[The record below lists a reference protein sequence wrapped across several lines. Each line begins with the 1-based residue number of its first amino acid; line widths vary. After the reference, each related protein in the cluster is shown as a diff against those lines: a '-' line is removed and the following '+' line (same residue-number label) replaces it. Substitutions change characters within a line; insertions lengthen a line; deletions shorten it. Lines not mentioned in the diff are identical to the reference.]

1 MSIGTFYGIGVGPG
15 DPELITVKGARLISA
30 CGCVVVPKSRMK
42 NESIAF
48 AIARR
53 YISEGT
59 EIVEQVY
66 PMTSDKA
73 LLEEKWGEAAAEVL
87 DRLRKP
93 QDVCFLTLGDPLFYS
108 THIYLLRC
116 LKELEPELNTVTVPG
131 IMAMG
136 AASAITDFPLGEAK
150 KPVTIVPTA
159 DGLAATR
166 SAIEA
171 GGNIVLM
178 KVGKRLPSI
187 LALLEELNVIENA
200 VFVAK
205 AGQDEQVVVTDLR
218 SLTTSDPKA
227 GYLSIILVDADKEDS
242 Q

>member
-15 DPELITVKGARLISA
+15 DPELITVKGARLIAA

-42 NESIAF
+42 KESIALK
-48 AIARR
+48 IAKQ
-53 YISEGT
+53 YISPGA

-73 LLEEKWGEAAAEVL
+73 LLQEKWSQAAGEVL
-87 DRLRKP
+87 NRLRKP

-116 LKELEPELNTVTVPG
+116 LKELDPELKTVTIPG

-150 KPVTIVPTA
+150 KPVTVVPTS
-159 DGLAATR
+159 DDLVATR
-166 SAIEA
+166 QAIKS
-171 GGNIVLM
+171 GGNVVLM
-178 KVGKRLPSI
+178 KVGERLQPI
-187 LALLEELNVIENA
+187 LDLLQELGVIDRA

-205 AGQDEQVVVTDLR
+205 AGQDAEVVVTDLMD
-218 SLTTSDPKA
+218 LKESDPKT
-227 GYLSIILVDADKEDS
+227 GYLSIILIDADKEEC

>member
-1 MSIGTFYGIGVGPG
+1 MSTGTFYGIGVGPG
-15 DPELITVKGARLISA
+15 DPELITVRGARLISS

-42 NESIAF
+42 KESIAL

-53 YISEGT
+53 YISEEC

-66 PMTSDKA
+66 PMTADKA
-73 LLEEKWGEAAAEVL
+73 LLHEKWSAAATEVL
-87 DRLRKP
+87 DLLRKP

-116 LKELEPELNTVTVPG
+116 LKELDPELNTVTVPG

-136 AASAITDFPLGEAK
+136 AAAAITDFPLGEAK
-150 KPVTIVPTA
+150 SPVTVVPTA
-159 DGLAATR
+159 DGLAETR
-166 SAIEA
+166 RAIEG
-171 GGNIVLM
+171 GGNVVLM
-178 KVGKRLPSI
+178 KVGDRLQPI
-187 LALLEELNVIENA
+187 LALLEELNVLDRA

-205 AGQDEQVVVTDLR
+205 AGQDDEVVVTDLR
-218 SLTTSDPKA
+218 ELKMSDPKT
-227 GYLSIILVDADKEDS
+227 GYLSIILIDANRKDD